1 MRESRDDDFS
11 LAATKNT
18 PHICLHSRDC
28 TLQDGQIFL
37 CVVINA
43 VIFCNHANHVA
54 LGDLTLPYFSF
65 PDAD

>member
-11 LAATKNT
+11 LAATKNA
-18 PHICLHSRDC
+18 PLISVFIQGIALYKMVKY
-28 TLQDGQIFL
+28 F

-43 VIFCNHANHVA
+43 VIFCNRANHVA